1 MVQKRKKHAITKVNG
16 SLAGEEGSQQLVK
29 SKKQL
34 WELRLS
40 IIKTGLSPSFIIHSP
55 STQAP
60 SSRER
65 LERMERPVSEENRK
79 KKSRWQQKMARII
92 RNKPISSKLNNH
104 CFPFRTVGIHFNRLS
119 QRALDSLHELIC
131 SHEILSYVTAEAQ
144 RTSLILSQ
152 LERMEEGRWGKTGS
166 ENDERKLR
174 DTKGVSGV

>member
-79 KKSRWQQKMARII
+79 KKKQVTTEDGQN
-92 RNKPISSKLNNH
+92 NKK
-104 CFPFRTVGIHFNRLS
+104 
-119 QRALDSLHELIC
+119 
-131 SHEILSYVTAEAQ
+131 
-144 RTSLILSQ
+144 
-152 LERMEEGRWGKTGS
+152 
-166 ENDERKLR
+166 
-174 DTKGVSGV
+174 